1 MSRKHFQIICLLAI
15 ISLSFT
21 LFNKGPR
28 PKRLKIPSNFP
39 VPTYDLSKNPITEE
53 GFALGRKL
61 FYDVNISKDS
71 SISCASCHQQSS
83 AFIQA
88 DHDLSHG
95 VEDRIGKRNALPIF
109 NALFRKS
116 FFWDGGVPKLDF
128 VPVNPIENELEMDEK
143 MDNVVKKIN
152 TSTTYRSL
160 FKNAFGTDTIASEHI
175 LKAYAQFMNG
185 MISANSKY
193 DKYIRKEGVQLTKD
207 ELVGLQIF
215 TQKCSSCHPAPL
227 FTDDSFRNNGL
238 SNDNVDDKGREDITL
253 NSMDRGKFK
262 VPSLRNVALTAPYM
276 HDGRFYKLEKVLDH
290 YSNNVKKSNTLDP
303 ILNNSNKLG
312 IALTLLEKKKI
323 IAFLKTLT
331 DYSLINDPQFSNP
344 KNSKR

>member
-1 MSRKHFQIICLLAI
+1 
-15 ISLSFT
+15 
-21 LFNKGPR
+21 
-28 PKRLKIPSNFP
+28 
-39 VPTYDLSKNPITEE
+39 
-53 GFALGRKL
+53 
-61 FYDVNISKDS
+61 
-71 SISCASCHQQSS
+71 
-83 AFIQA
+83 
-88 DHDLSHG
+88 
-95 VEDRIGKRNALPIF
+95 
-109 NALFRKS
+109 
-116 FFWDGGVPKLDF
+116 
-128 VPVNPIENELEMDEK
+128 
-143 MDNVVKKIN
+143 
-152 TSTTYRSL
+152 L